1 MGEREMN
8 DCEVKW
14 EGGRMENVQV
24 TVEPLTAAAMHMYF
38 FLNKKKE
45 GGEISKEKGENVRG
59 ERDIQCCRW
68 SRRLFQT
75 RRRQ

>member
-1 MGEREMN
+1 MN

-38 FLNKKKE
+38 FLNKKKR
-45 GGEISKEKGENVRG
+45 GGRDKQRKGRE
-59 ERDIQCCRW
+59 C
-68 SRRLFQT
+68 
-75 RRRQ
+75 

>member
-1 MGEREMN
+1 MN

-38 FLNKKKE
+38 F
-45 GGEISKEKGENVRG
+45 
-59 ERDIQCCRW
+59 
-68 SRRLFQT
+68 FF
-75 RRRQ
+75 